1 MQFTPAGVVPAALM
15 PWTPDMAMDL
25 PGLRRHLSD
34 LAGVRGVTAVCVNG
48 HASEVVACTEDEQA
62 AILATA
68 VDEIGS
74 RLPVVGGVCSESSL
88 VAASHARRWTAL
100 GASALLVVPPSTFA
114 KGAQLRP
121 EMVVEHYSRIAA
133 ATDLPLIVFQYSAA
147 SGQAHS
153 LETLLRLAET
163 IPTVRAIKDYCGDPV
178 LHEQTV
184 RHLQNGP
191 RRVNVLTAHS
201 SWLLPS
207 LALGCAGILSGA
219 GSTIA
224 PLQVELFEAMQAGDL
239 SRAREVAER
248 IDVPNRLFYRPPL
261 ADQHNRMKEAQ
272 VLMGRFAH
280 AAVRPPLMK
289 LPAAEIAALRAGLL
303 RAGLIAE
310 ER

>member
-1 MQFTPAGVVPAALM
+1 MQFQASGVIPAALM

-25 PGLRRHLSD
+25 PGLRRHLAD

-48 HASEVVACTEDEQA
+48 HASEVMSCTEDEQA
-62 AILATA
+62 AILSAA

-74 RLPVVGGVCSESSL
+74 RLPVVGGVYSESSIA
-88 VAASHARRWTAL
+88 AASHARRWDAL
-100 GASALLVVPPSTFA
+100 GASALLVVPPQAFG

-133 ATDLPLIVFQYSAA
+133 VTDLPLIIFQYTLAG
-147 SGQAHS
+147 GQAHS
-153 LETLLRLAET
+153 LETMIRLAEA
-163 IPTVRAIKDYCGDPV
+163 IPTICAVKDYCGDPV
-178 LHEQTV
+178 LHEQAV

-201 SWLLPS
+201 AWLLQS

-239 SRAREVAER
+239 ARARAVNER
-248 IDVPNRLFYRPPL
+248 IAVPNGLFYRPPF

-272 VLMGRFAH
+272 VMMGRFAH
-280 AAVRPPLMK
+280 AVVRPPLMK
-289 LPAAEIAALRAGLL
+289 LPAAEIAAIRAGLL
-303 RAGLIAE
+303 RAGLIAND
-310 ER
+310 R